1 MKCIIPFNKDT
12 PMDDFSLS
20 VPGGIDIL
28 YRLSPYFLVNLGKF
42 SVILHKLLS
51 ALGVSSHNFLSQGR
65 QIAKYYKCWI

>member
-1 MKCIIPFNKDT
+1 MKCTIPFNKDT

-28 YRLSPYFLVNLGKF
+28 YRISPYFLVNLSKF

-51 ALGVSSHNFLSQGR
+51 ALEVSCHYNFLSQGR
-65 QIAKYYKCWI
+65 QIAQCWI